1 MKIDPQTLRKIKVDH
16 EKYVVKGMELIH
28 AEATRDSILEMLKS
42 GDPVGALVKTL
53 VMILHKVD
61 EAARVAGIEVED
73 AAKLL
78 GAGELLNQ
86 LYEIGKAAK
95 IMKLEP
101 DELHL
106 ALAGGIQS
114 YVKDEIAANRIDP
127 KKLAATMKTNL
138 SQLPE
143 KDKAESLLVLKKIE
157 QTGKKYAAKIG
168 GR

>member
-28 AEATRDSILEMLKS
+28 SEATRDSIIELLKS

-61 EAARVAGIEVED
+61 EAARTAGIEVED
-73 AAKLL
+73 SAKLL
-78 GAGELLNQ
+78 GAGELLGQ
-86 LYEIGKAAK
+86 LYEIGKAAG

-101 DELHL
+101 DEIHL
-106 ALAGGIQS
+106 ALAGSIQN
-114 YVKDEIAANRIDP
+114 YVKDEVAAGRIDP
-127 KKLAATMKTNL
+127 KKLAATMKNNL
-138 SQLPE
+138 SQLPA
-143 KDKAESLLVLKKIE
+143 KDKAASLLAMKKIE
-157 QTGKKYAAKIG
+157 QTGKNYSAKMG